1 MVFNASFLR
10 MPIDTDVKKCWRRSL
25 KTCKQ
30 NICISHSGH
39 AALFSFLSVVYY
51 HENKS
56 HWMVSFKL
64 NYLFVKNK
72 CRCTV
77 CNKISGFIACDKKN
91 VTSSHQQYVVLTSF
105 R

>member
-39 AALFSFLSVVYY
+39 AALFSFFLLFIIMRIRVTGWSA
-51 HENKS
+51 
-56 HWMVSFKL
+56 L
-64 NYLFVKNK
+64 N
-72 CRCTV
+72 
-77 CNKISGFIACDKKN
+77 
-91 VTSSHQQYVVLTSF
+91 
-105 R
+105 